1 MLKLVFRT
9 MKSVSRKFSVFFFFS
24 FLAVLFSGFFFFS
37 GFSSQ
42 MVVQTEAVASDQTSH
57 PGQVSEKESHT
68 FEESD
73 EVDDLSLL
81 DGRINEILS
90 PILLNALEDISLVE
104 GDETVEYKFRT
115 LTFEWARFYLLEG
128 IQKTLLGDQSLLEN
142 TKINLSDISEQFQ
155 PDNSVWQFL
164 RDLIQKN
171 NVNPDLLAIWKQQ
184 KVAAEEKFLNS
195 IRSLLL
201 KFQALGLKDYN
212 FAHLVKVDEDMFID
226 LDLSHVDNLA
236 TVSFAQLP
244 VQTKVQLRTF
254 FLVLKGNP
262 EYTGGAL
269 ELWISAEFDEV
280 LLGIRALRALDK
292 MKYFVDNADDFP
304 KLEFLVNAS
313 KNPRDWRWFT
323 RLSQSD
329 FLTVLQTGK
338 EILPVFHFVLN
349 VYKEKM
355 LFRHLRQM
363 HLNQVKHFKFDR
375 RLTDGSVVT
384 EGLDVDELLS
394 LPNLLVNFGE
404 MSLGAKR
411 QLVNML
417 FNGVVSSDLEPAVDR
432 VFPTEY
438 QFKTRWELN
447 YKNLFRSE
455 IFNDVRH
462 YFVRW
467 QKIVLE
473 TDVEPIDLP
482 KFLLDVPNL
491 ATVEFL
497 DLDQRVKNWFGSVVK
512 YADSLFNLEMI
523 LYNEYL
529 NVFAFAIED
538 ELKQLRQ
545 AKPTVERIVIGKDV
559 VREYWY
565 QPKNNCWWWQF
576 WCTKPKRILKKK
588 ILYRGKVYYLHNL
601 FNAAEAGVSHGF
613 YHRMNKEALDE
624 LKYLTSGWL
633 TVEKFFLAMPRQVDG
648 PWWL

>member
-1 MLKLVFRT
+1 MLELVFRT

-42 MVVQTEAVASDQTSH
+42 MAVQTEVVASDQTSH
-57 PGQVSEKESHT
+57 PEVLKKESHA
-68 FEESD
+68 FEEAD

-90 PILLNALEDISLVE
+90 PILLDALEDISLVE

-115 LTFEWARFYLLEG
+115 LTFQWARFYLIEG
-128 IQKTLLGDQSLLEN
+128 IEKTSLGDQSLFEN
-142 TKINLSDISEQFQ
+142 TKINLSDISEKFQ

-201 KFQALGLKDYN
+201 KFQAVGLKGYN
-212 FAHLVKVDEDMFID
+212 FWRLIKVDKDIFID

-262 EYTGGAL
+262 EYTEGVL
-269 ELWISAEFDEV
+269 ELLISAEFDEV
-280 LLGIRALRALDK
+280 LLGIRALRALNK
-292 MKYFVDNADDFP
+292 MKYFVDNVDDFP
-304 KLEFLVNAS
+304 KLEVLVNAS
-313 KNPRDWRWFT
+313 KNPRNWRWFT
-323 RLSQSD
+323 HLSQSD

-338 EILPVFHFVLN
+338 EILPIFHFVLN
-349 VYKEKM
+349 VYRQKM
-355 LFRHLRQM
+355 LFPLLRQM

-384 EGLDVDELLS
+384 KGLDVDELLS
-394 LPNLLVNFGE
+394 LPNMLVDFGE

-411 QLVNML
+411 QLVHML
-417 FNGVVSSDLEPAVDR
+417 FNGVVSSDLEPVVDR
-432 VFPTEY
+432 VFISRN
-438 QFKTRWELN
+438 QLKARWELN

-462 YFVRW
+462 YLVRW

-491 ATVEFL
+491 ATVEFN

-529 NVFAFAIED
+529 NIFAFAIED

-545 AKPTVERIVIGKDV
+545 AKPTVRRIVIGKDIV
-559 VREYWY
+559 QEYWH

-576 WCTKPKRILKKK
+576 WCTKPKPILKKK
-588 ILYRGKVYYLHNL
+588 TLYRGKVYYLHNL

-613 YHRMNKEALDE
+613 YHRMNKKTLAE
-624 LKYLTSGWL
+624 LKRLTGGWRL